1 MTRYSTEFIEQALQ
15 KVHSRGNQSIASV
28 ARDLNVN
35 DHTLRY
41 WIKMQSNQVRP
52 TTATKERRPIDWTA
66 AERLQALQE
75 SYALTGEPLQAW
87 CRERGLF
94 PHHLTSWKTAL
105 GVDIKVT
112 ASKAGEVKAL
122 QDENVQL
129 KRELVRKDKA
139 LAEAAALLV
148 LQKKFRALW
157 EEEGK

>member
-15 KVHSRGNQSIASV
+15 KVLSRGNQSIVSV

-75 SYALTGEPLQAW
+75 SYALTDEQLQAW

-94 PHHLTSWKTAL
+94 PHHLASWKTAL
-105 GVDIKVT
+105 CADNTVA
-112 ASKAGEVKAL
+112 ASKTGEVKAL
-122 QDENVQL
+122 KDENVQL

-157 EEEGK
+157 EEEEK